1 MTAWVEVSIELLRR
15 QAEAASAVLFDLG
28 ATGVQ
33 EDHRPGEAPP
43 PRQPWDEGPLPEP
56 TLWVVLRS
64 WWPKDG
70 FDQVWVSIREGL
82 SPFGEA
88 TTARVDDVDWLKQ
101 WRMGFQPI
109 HISDRLVVSPPWLA
123 REGDLIVDPG
133 MAFGTG
139 DHPTTRA
146 CLSAIDR
153 YAKAGERCL
162 DVGTGSGV
170 LAIAAARLGMNA
182 CGVDTDPLAIKEAH
196 ENAERN
202 GVVIQ
207 VDGRSLADIHGSF
220 ALVVANIYA
229 EVLVL
234 LAPDLIRLC
243 GGRMA
248 LAGILID
255 REHMVQDAMSTLR
268 LVEREVEGDWVS
280 LVFQR

>member
-1 MTAWVEVSIELLRR
+1 MNW
-15 QAEAASAVLFDLG
+15 
-28 ATGVQ
+28 
-33 EDHRPGEAPP
+33 
-43 PRQPWDEGPLPEP
+43 
-56 TLWVVLRS
+56 
-64 WWPKDG
+64 
-70 FDQVWVSIREGL
+70 
-82 SPFGEA
+82 
-88 TTARVDDVDWLKQ
+88 
-101 WRMGFQPI
+101 FQPI
-109 HISDRLVVSPPWLA
+109 RISERLVVSPPWLA

-170 LAIAAARLGMNA
+170 LAIAAARLGMEA
-182 CGVDTDPLAIKEAH
+182 CGVDTDPLAIKEAR

-202 GVVIQ
+202 GVVIH
-207 VDGRSLADIHGSF
+207 VDGRSLEELDGAF

-234 LAPDLIRLC
+234 LAPELIRLC
-243 GGRMA
+243 GGRLA

-255 REHMVQDAMSTLR
+255 REQMVQEAMSSMR
-268 LVEREVEGDWVS
+268 LLDRLVEGDWVS